1 MGWLFKIFLYI
12 SDCWLA
18 VLGSA
23 VLAPSLFM
31 LTVLSFC
38 PSETGLN
45 SEQPLGSD
53 TIQTQ
58 EYKKTDLV
66 IYPGPED
73 YPQ

>member
-1 MGWLFKIFLYI
+1 
-12 SDCWLA
+12 
-18 VLGSA
+18 
-23 VLAPSLFM
+23 M

-66 IYPGPED
+66 ICPGPED
-73 YPQ
+73 YMTENKEKQSVHAWILDREQSTVCRETLWI